1 MKADNFISS
10 AFIGPSPM
18 LEVMAEWI
26 RRAMRVVRSERRDEA
41 ERLRDAVMREW
52 LLHGGLAL

>member
-1 MKADNFISS
+1 
-10 AFIGPSPM
+10 
-18 LEVMAEWI
+18 MAELI
-26 RRAMRVVRSERRDEA
+26 RRAIRLARFERRDEA